1 MALFDKEGQLTVKDE
16 SFNVGELIR
25 NLTYISGSY
34 FAQFLQE
41 IGLSIPRKLR
51 MGILK
56 NLLREPVQQTIEER
70 KTLADEIGYRLTW
83 FSRFTDSQLVNLLEW
98 YKSPSLQHKYLE
110 DFWTVVLPFLVE
122 KGVSELD
129 LYKLFTRA
137 KVDEKAGILPTT
149 KEFNKALNVVMFDD
163 EGEIDGLSQEA
174 FRPVVYKSSTLTELR
189 EIGEKFNAAVPK
201 RLKKNEVLDVIL
213 KKLNERGELTKDLQ
227 NKLESQ
233 NILLLERYAK
243 DHDIKVSTE
252 LKKEEIIEF
261 ILSNAK
267 ETKAAYYVPSSS
279 AVYEVNPEDVKEV
292 EPTPTPVFIAPQPTP
307 GESVTVVD
315 TRQQL
320 DQIARQIEKLTEI
333 MSQKTF
339 EVVVNVPPLEQPHI
353 TIEAPVAQMNDQAS
367 TRVIEN
373 PENSLIQELL
383 KDQPNDIDKVT
394 DLLVDDQKKF
404 IKTGPMKRGLQIT
417 TGILSILL
425 GLVYAAAVALAYFM
439 PTLLTDYGL
448 PAEYIADPL
457 RMYAAIGLGVLSL
470 LALVAG
476 FRFMSKK
483 ASRKEVRVWSVF
495 SLFTGLIIVGILGF
509 ITASSVE
516 KAKVKEESEEVK
528 SDIEKLAEVISKK
541 SKSKKGSGSALLTF
555 FGWLSFILL
564 LLIAVVV
571 GLFFIPGSSTWPVIG
586 DFLRFIYGLIPA
598 PTA

>member
-1 MALFDKEGQLTVKDE
+1 MALFDREGQLTVKDE

-70 KTLADEIGYRLTW
+70 KTLADEVGYRLTW

-137 KVDEKAGILPTT
+137 KIDEKAGILPTT

-279 AVYEVNPEDVKEV
+279 AVYEANPEDVKEV
-292 EPTPTPVFIAPQPTP
+292 ESTPMPVFVAPEPIQ
-307 GESVTVVD
+307 GASVTVVD

-339 EVVVNVPPLEQPHI
+339 EVVVNVPPLEQPQI
-353 TIEAPVAQMNDQAS
+353 TIEAPVAQMSDNTAK
-367 TRVIEN
+367 VVEN

-383 KDQPNDIDKVT
+383 KDQPNDIESVT
-394 DLLVDDQKKF
+394 DLLVDDHKKF

-457 RMYAAIGLGVLSL
+457 RMYASIGLGVLSL

-509 ITASSVE
+509 ITVSSVK

-571 GLFFIPGSSTWPVIG
+571 GLFFIPGSSTWPVVG
-586 DFLRFIYGLIPA
+586 DVLRFIYGLIPA
-598 PTA
+598 PTV